1 MLLINSH
8 YNGTIKILKYYFY
21 LSMLFVDLRFKF
33 KLCFH
38 QESRNRY
45 IQHSGNTD
53 FSSENFFSLSF
64 SHFCLLLSS
73 VHCFSQCTPDQT
85 NKQQKKTTSK
95 QNLPHFFALVAS
107 FFGQCSG
114 ARGNECYSTLCLE
127 IDLTIIMMAL

>member
-8 YNGTIKILKYYFY
+8 HNGTIKFLKYHFY
-21 LSMLFVDLRFKF
+21 LSMLLVSLLISDSSFQ
-33 KLCFH
+33 LCFH
-38 QESRNRY
+38 KESRNRY

-53 FSSENFFSLSF
+53 FSPENFFSLSF

-85 NKQQKKTTSK
+85 NKQQQKKPTSK
-95 QNLPHFFALVAS
+95 QNLPHFFALVDS

-127 IDLTIIMMAL
+127 IILTIL

>member
-1 MLLINSH
+1 MLLNNSH
-8 YNGTIKILKYYFY
+8 HNGTIKFLKHHFY
-21 LSMLFVDLRFKF
+21 LSMLFVSLLISDSSFQLY
-33 KLCFH
+33 FH

-85 NKQQKKTTSK
+85 NKQQQKKPTSK
-95 QNLPHFFALVAS
+95 QNLSHFFALVDS

-127 IDLTIIMMAL
+127 IN